1 MKARWLAAT
10 LASAAASIGGSC
22 APPDRQLLRELLA
35 GRDLVE
41 ALRVCWMIP
50 LLGATAALWS
60 SARKGIRPAHAEL
73 AAALALGALAYPF
86 VSIRITG
93 SPSAWIG
100 SFAAAFVMVFAAVL
114 GGRALAA
121 NRAAERPGRDPLY

>member
-10 LASAAASIGGSC
+10 IASAAASIGGSC
-22 APPDRQLLRELLA
+22 ADPDRQLIRELLA
-35 GRDLVE
+35 GRDLIE
-41 ALRVCWMIP
+41 AIRLCWMIP

-60 SARKGIRPAHAEL
+60 SARRGIRPAHAEL

-86 VSIRITG
+86 VSIRVSG

-114 GGRALAA
+114 GGRALALA
-121 NRAAERPGRDPLY
+121 RRPEGSRRDPLY